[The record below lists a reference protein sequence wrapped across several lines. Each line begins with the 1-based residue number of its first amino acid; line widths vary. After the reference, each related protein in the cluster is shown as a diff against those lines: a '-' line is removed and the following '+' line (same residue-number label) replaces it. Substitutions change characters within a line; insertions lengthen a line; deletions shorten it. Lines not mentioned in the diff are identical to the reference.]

1 MKIKN
6 ENRFSNLMWDFLFI
20 CIIVVFHVCVLI
32 SVIKLNATTNKNEYY
47 SDLLQITDIDYENNI
62 ITFKNSNGFVYIYQ
76 HELVDEC
83 VGDFY
88 NALILKTGIENNVR
102 DDTIIEIYYER
113 PDLF

>member
-6 ENRFSNLMWDFLFI
+6 ENRFLDLIPKFLCV
-20 CIIVVFHVCVLI
+20 CIFTTFYACILI
-32 SVIKLNATTNKNEYY
+32 SITKANATTNKNAYY
-47 SDLLQITDIDYENNI
+47 SDLLQIADIDYENNI
-62 ITFKNSNGFVYIYQ
+62 ITFRNSNGFVYIYQ

-88 NALILKTGIENNVR
+88 NALMLRTGIENDVR
-102 DDTIIEIYYER
+102 DDMVIEIYYER